1 MKIFQVSE
9 YISSAFDSILN
20 DEQKQN
26 IFNCLEKL
34 FINNYINNEI
44 LLNLIKAFILI
55 FEKHNEYCNIYVN
68 ILSSLSDE
76 ENKKI
81 FNLLKKIK
89 YSNQLNMTKHT
100 VNKLILVINNYIV
113 ATQQID
119 PLGNINNYY
128 INILNV
134 YNIYDIIRLNKKMSF
149 ENKIQLY
156 IISLKKNIN
165 MIEVRQIIILLNK
178 FL

>member
-9 YISSAFDSILN
+9 YISSAFDITLN
-20 DEQKQN
+20 EEQKQN

-34 FINNYINNEI
+34 YINNYINDEI
-44 LLNLIKAFILI
+44 LLNFIKAFIII
-55 FEKHNEYCNIYVN
+55 FEKNSKYCDIYIK
-68 ILSSLSDE
+68 ILSSLSDKD
-76 ENKKI
+76 NKKI

-89 YSNQLNMTKHT
+89 LSNQIKMNEPTI
-100 VNKLILVINNYIV
+100 NKIILVINNYIV

-119 PLGNINNYY
+119 PLGHNNNINN
-128 INILNV
+128 ILNA

-156 IISLKKNIN
+156 IILLKQKSNI
-165 MIEVRQIIILLNK
+165 IDVRQTIIQVNK

>member
-1 MKIFQVSE
+1 MKIFQVSD
-9 YISSAFDSILN
+9 YISSAFDITLN
-20 DEQKQN
+20 EEQKQN

-34 FINNYINNEI
+34 YINNYINDEI
-44 LLNLIKAFILI
+44 LLNFIKAFIII
-55 FEKHNEYCNIYVN
+55 FEKNNKYCDIYVK

-89 YSNQLNMTKHT
+89 LSNQMRMNETT
-100 VNKLILVINNYIV
+100 VNKIILVINNYIV

-119 PLGNINNYY
+119 TEGHIN
-128 INILNV
+128 NILNV

-156 IISLKKNIN
+156 IILLKQKSNIVD
-165 MIEVRQIIILLNK
+165 VRQTIIQVNK